1 MISRRR
7 LLCAIPL
14 ATGAAVF
21 ASRVSWAGLLQ
32 APAYQSL
39 QIKLPLNSCDC
50 HVHVFDP
57 DRFPYAESRTYTPDK
72 SPVALLEQHLSRLG
86 MDRVVIVQPSP
97 YGTDNRCLLDAL
109 NRMGK
114 RRARGVAV
122 ISQDVSDQVLQDMHS
137 AGVRGVRLN
146 LEVKGDANIAQVQQA
161 LQSIAKRIQPF
172 GWHIQMYANLDTVKA
187 LAETV
192 RSLPVKVV
200 FDHYGH
206 LDAAQGLDQPGYD
219 ELLSLLSEGHVYV
232 KLSALYRVS
241 QKPDYSDVAP
251 FAQSLV
257 SHRADR
263 LLWASDFP
271 HTMPAP
277 GTTRSK
283 DKLEPFRAE
292 DDGEALNHLISW
304 ISNPTALHQI
314 LVDNPERLYWQA

>member
-7 LLCAIPL
+7 LLCAIPVAAGL
-14 ATGAAVF
+14 AVF
-21 ASRVSWAGLLQ
+21 ASRMSWASMTQ
-32 APAYQSL
+32 APAYEAL
-39 QIKLPLNSCDC
+39 QIKLPKNACDC

-72 SPVALLEQHLSRLG
+72 SPVPFLEQHLSRLG

-114 RRARGVAV
+114 QRARGVAV
-122 ISQDVSDQVLQDMHS
+122 IGQNVTDQALQDMHA

-146 LEVKGDANIAQVQQA
+146 LEVKGNADIAQVQQA
-161 LQSIAKRIQPF
+161 LQSIAKRVQPLD
-172 GWHIQMYANLDTVKA
+172 WHIQMYANLDTVKA
-187 LAETV
+187 LADTV
-192 RSLPVKVV
+192 RNLPVKVV

-206 LDAAQGLDQPGYD
+206 LDAAQGLDQPGY
-219 ELLSLLSEGHVYV
+219 EEMLSLLSEGHVYV

-241 QKPDYSDVAP
+241 QKTDYSDVAQY
-251 FAQSLV
+251 AQSLV

-283 DKLEPFRAE
+283 DKIELFRRE
-292 DDGEALNHLISW
+292 DDGRALNHVAAW
-304 ISNPTALHQI
+304 IKDPKTLHQI
-314 LVDNPERLYWQA
+314 LVDNPDRLYWQA